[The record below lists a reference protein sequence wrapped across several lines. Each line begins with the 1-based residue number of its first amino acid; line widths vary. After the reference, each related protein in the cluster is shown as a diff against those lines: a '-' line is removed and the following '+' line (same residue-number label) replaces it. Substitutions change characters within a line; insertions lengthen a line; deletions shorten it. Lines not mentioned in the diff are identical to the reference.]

1 MKLAMV
7 SLLLSIVFIAIQ
19 VSASGSSVY
28 TDLQMFS
35 RVDFSLNCQFI
46 LSQTYFS
53 FRRVYFTVLKQPSTV
68 SR

>member
-7 SLLLSIVFIAIQ
+7 SLFPSIVFIAIQ

-35 RVDFSLNCQFI
+35 LVDFSLNCQFI
-46 LSQTYFS
+46 LSQTLFFLSQGLFYGAKAAFNC
-53 FRRVYFTVLKQPSTV
+53 K
-68 SR
+68 

>member
-7 SLLLSIVFIAIQ
+7 SLLPSIVFIAIQ
-19 VSASGSSVY
+19 VSASGSSVH

-46 LSQTYFS
+46 LSQTLFFLSQGLFYGAKAAFNC
-53 FRRVYFTVLKQPSTV
+53 K
-68 SR
+68 